1 MQQLRQ
7 RSKWLEYSS
16 VVIDGLLFTL
26 SVSLIIFI
34 GLVL

>member
-7 RSKWLEYSS
+7 RNKWLETTS

-26 SVSLIIFI
+26 SVGLIIFI

>member
-1 MQQLRQ
+1 MQQLRHKN
-7 RSKWLEYSS
+7 KWLEYSS
-16 VVIDGLLFTL
+16 VVIDGLLFTA